1 MIMYEH
7 FVRGTEPYD
16 ECPLHSGAGL
26 LTRLGGLFG
35 GGSAPSRW
43 RERHRRCPSATCRR
57 RRRGRAGR
65 RPRPGPRRRRAKS
78 RRRSAASGAASSARA
93 RTRPPP
99 TAPTTPPIPRTAP
112 DAVPFRDLKGHRAQ
126 QTLLARAH
134 RPRRAA
140 AEPDLRRPGRRRQ
153 AARRARRRA
162 APQLPHRGPGR
173 RRRLRHVLGLPPHRQ
188 RHASRRHD
196 DSGRRFRARRR
207 STTSASRSRTRR
219 YRPFEGRR
227 RVFILDEADELQPV
241 VQNALLKTLEEPTR
255 SSQFILV
262 TARPDGLLPTVRSR
276 CPQLRFGR
284 LDVDDVAAL
293 LVARQDLPAL
303 AAREI
308 AFAADG
314 SPGRAF
320 ADASA
325 LGESVR
331 ALAERVIGAAEAS
344 PAERLRVGAALAEPD
359 KKAKRA
365 PGTKAASE
373 RDMLRERLDALG
385 VVVRDL
391 GIEAAGGDRRWQ
403 SRTPDPRA
411 GRPGA
416 AARPARLANAY
427 AAVEEAR
434 QALDRNVSFK
444 AVADWVALEL

>member
-1 MIMYEH
+1 
-7 FVRGTEPYD
+7 
-16 ECPLHSGAGL
+16 
-26 LTRLGGLFG
+26 
-35 GGSAPSRW
+35 
-43 RERHRRCPSATCRR
+43 
-57 RRRGRAGR
+57 
-65 RPRPGPRRRRAKS
+65 
-78 RRRSAASGAASSARA
+78 
-93 RTRPPP
+93 
-99 TAPTTPPIPRTAP
+99 
-112 DAVPFRDLKGHRAQ
+112 VPFRDIKGHGPQ
-126 QTLLARAH
+126 KTLLARA
-134 RPRRAA
+134 
-140 AEPDLRRPGRRRQ
+140 LGRGALPQSLIFAGPEGVGKRLVALAVAQRLNCLT
-153 AARRARRRA
+153 A
-162 APQLPHRGPGR
+162 APDEGDACGTCSACRRIASGTHPDVVTIPGTS
-173 RRRLRHVLGLPPHRQ
+173 VQGEKKVD
-188 RHASRRHD
+188 AV
-196 DSGRRFRARRR
+196 RAEI
-207 STTSASRSRTRR
+207 ANAA

-227 RVFILDEADELQPV
+227 RVFIIDEADILQPV

-284 LDVDDVAAL
+284 LDVEEVAAL
-293 LVARQDLPAL
+293 LLARQDMPAI

-331 ALAERVIGAAEAS
+331 ALAERVIGAVEGS
-344 PAERLRVGAALAEPD
+344 PTERLRAGAALAEAD
-359 KKAKRA
+359 KKTKRA
-365 PGTKAASE
+365 PGTKAAGE

-403 SRTPDPRA
+403 SRTPDQRLA
-411 GRPGA
+411 DL
-416 AARPARLANAY
+416 ARRLGPARLAKAY